1 MREQVADRNARLAGP
16 LTACAVVA
24 VATGDGM
31 HALYRELGVEV
42 LEGGPTMNPS
52 TAELL
57 EAIEAADGREVLLL
71 PNSPNVIM
79 AAEEAAKLAE
89 RTVRVVPTRAQQEGL
104 ASLLAFDPNQDATA
118 NAEAVAA
125 ASGELAV
132 GGVAEAAKDDPDG
145 RFAVGD
151 AVGYRGDELVA
162 WGDPAETLAA
172 TLGALADGAELV
184 TCIAGDGA
192 PLDADAVAATVPGGI
207 ELDFHEG
214 GQPAWW
220 WLLCAE

>member
-1 MREQVADRNARLAGP
+1 
-16 LTACAVVA
+16 
-24 VATGDGM
+24 
-31 HALYRELGVEV
+31 
-42 LEGGPTMNPS
+42 MNPS

-57 EAIEAADGREVLLL
+57 AAIEAADGREVLVL

-79 AAEEAAKLAE
+79 AAEEAAKLAQ
-89 RTVRVVPTRAQQEGL
+89 RSVRVVPTRAPQEGL
-104 ASLLAFDPNQDATA
+104 AALLAFDAARDVAA
-118 NAEAVAA
+118 NAEAVDAA
-125 ASGELAV
+125 RRSLVV

-151 AVGYRGDELVA
+151 AIGYRGDELVA
-162 WGDPAETLAA
+162 WGDPSATLAA
-172 TLGALADGAELV
+172 TLTALADGAELV

-192 PLDADAVAATVPGGI
+192 PLDASAVASAVPGGI
-207 ELDFHEG
+207 ELDFHDG